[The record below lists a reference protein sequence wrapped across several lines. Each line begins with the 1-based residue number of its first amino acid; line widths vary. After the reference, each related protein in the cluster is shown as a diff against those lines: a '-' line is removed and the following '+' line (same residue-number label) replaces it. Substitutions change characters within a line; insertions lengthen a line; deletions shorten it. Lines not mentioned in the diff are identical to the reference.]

1 MVAEVTDA
9 NPNVFL
15 EIGYAW
21 GKEVETLLLVKGE
34 AGDNLEF
41 DIQGQRC
48 LVYKSIKQLE
58 EILADE
64 LKQLNPP

>member
-21 GKEVETLLLVKGE
+21 GKDVKTVLLVKGQ
-34 AGDNLEF
+34 AGGNLEF

-48 LVYKSIKQLE
+48 LVYQSIKQLE
-58 EILADE
+58 EILAHE
-64 LKQLNPP
+64 LEQLDHT